1 LALATSLHQ
10 IKACLFVP
18 TFSNPLGY
26 CMTNENKKKLVE
38 LLAKN
43 DVPLIEDDIYGECI
57 LVKQGP
63 NL

>member
-1 LALATSLHQ
+1 
-10 IKACLFVP
+10 
-18 TFSNPLGY
+18 
-26 CMTNENKKKLVE
+26 MTNENKKKLVE

-43 DVPLIEDDIYGECI
+43 DVPLIEDDIYGRCI